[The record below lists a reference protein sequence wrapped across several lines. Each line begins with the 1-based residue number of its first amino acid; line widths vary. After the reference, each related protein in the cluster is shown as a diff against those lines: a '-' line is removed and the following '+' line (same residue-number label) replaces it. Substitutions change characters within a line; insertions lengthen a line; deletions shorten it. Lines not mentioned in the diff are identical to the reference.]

1 MNKKWIWLLLIVVFA
16 ACKAK
21 KPKTITDEDLT
32 VADFIALAPSL
43 TLPVS
48 VNDSMLIRKEK
59 DSALINQTAF
69 KTFLTDTVF
78 KKFYP
83 QTKQLKLYLVGKAT
97 DDKKGNYIIVKSV
110 NGKSRG
116 TQLFYFTKKDTYLG
130 GMKLID
136 NLTKSTGRYFR
147 IDNRFNISM
156 IQEKRVATG
165 EIWTNETIYFM
176 NDSGRFII
184 AMTNSN
190 EDLSDEIMGNPID
203 TFAKKNKFSAD
214 YTSDK
219 KNLVS
224 IRDGSSAKTFQLFI
238 HFSKQNGECI
248 GEIKG
253 EGEWIDKTR
262 GIFRDGNSDCA
273 IEFNFGSSSVTIKE
287 QNGCGSYRD
296 ITCFFEGSYPRKKE
310 PVQPKAKSKSK
321 KKK

>member
-1 MNKKWIWLLLIVVFA
+1 MNKKWIWLLLLVFFA
-16 ACKAK
+16 ACKTK
-21 KPKTITDEDLT
+21 KPKAINDENLT
-32 VADFIALAPSL
+32 AADFIELAPALS
-43 TLPVS
+43 LPVS
-48 VNDSMLIRKEK
+48 VNDSLLNRKEG
-59 DSALINQTAF
+59 DSSLINPKAF
-69 KTFLTDTVF
+69 QTFLPDTVF

-83 QTKQLKLYLVGKAT
+83 QTKQLKLYIIGKAT
-97 DDKKGNYIIVKSV
+97 DEQKGNYVIVKSV
-110 NGKSRG
+110 AGKSRAA
-116 TQLFYFTKKDTYLG
+116 QLFYFNKKQTYLG

-136 NLTKSTGRYFR
+136 NLGKGTGRYFR
-147 IDNRFNISM
+147 IDSRFNISM

-165 EIWTNETIYFM
+165 ETWTNETIYYM

-203 TFAKKNKFSAD
+203 TFARKNKFSAD

-224 IRDGSSAKTFQLFI
+224 VRDGSTAKTFQFFI

-248 GEIKG
+248 GELKG
-253 EGEWIDKTR
+253 EGEWIDKTK

-273 IEFNFGSSSVTIKE
+273 IEFSFGTSSVTIKE
-287 QNGCGSYRD
+287 QNGCGSYRN

-310 PVQPKAKSKSK
+310 PVKPKLKAK

>member
-1 MNKKWIWLLLIVVFA
+1 MWLLLIVVFA
-16 ACKAK
+16 ACKTK

-32 VADFIALAPSL
+32 AGDFIALAPAL

-48 VNDSMLIRKEK
+48 INDSLLNKKEK

-69 KTFLTDTVF
+69 KTFLPDTVF

-83 QTKQLKLYLVGKAT
+83 QTKQLKLYLIGKAT
-97 DDKKGNYIIVKSV
+97 DNEKGNYIIVKSV
-110 NGKSRG
+110 AGKSRAA
-116 TQLFYFTKKDTYLG
+116 QLFYFTKKDTYLG

-136 NLTKSTGRYFR
+136 NLGKSTGRYFR

-156 IQEKRVATG
+156 IQERRVATG

-190 EDLSDEIMGNPID
+190 EDLSGEIMGNPID
-203 TFAKKNKFSAD
+203 TFARKNKFSAD

-224 IRDGSSAKTFQLFI
+224 IRDGSSEKTFQFFI

-253 EGEWIDKTR
+253 EGEWIDKTK

-273 IEFNFGSSSVTIKE
+273 IEFSFGSSSVTIRE
-287 QNGCGSYRD
+287 QNGCGSYRN
-296 ITCFFEGSYPRKKE
+296 ITCFFEGSYPRKKV
-310 PVQPKAKSKSK
+310 PVVPKSKSK